1 MCKEHWDMVPKSK
14 QEAVYREYRKGQC
27 NLKPMPSPQWFDAAD
42 AAIYAVRI
50 IELNKITKELK
61 SRIATLERQSEI
73 QTSVNGQMGLHINV
87 PIEHCKCGDVGFFIT
102 PDGDG
107 DPMRERCGFCYTV
120 PWSFFNVMEIKK
132 AFELRNIEICTDES
146 VTPESELP
154 F

>member
-1 MCKEHWDMVPKSK
+1 MNNKDSD
-14 QEAVYREYRKGQC
+14 QTYLGYDG
-27 NLKPMPSPQWFDAAD
+27 KPFWASFKCSCVGWKP
-42 AAIYAVRI
+42 
-50 IELNKITKELK
+50 IELHK
-61 SRIATLERQSEI
+61 
-73 QTSVNGQMGLHINV
+73 V
-87 PIEHCKCGDVGFFIT
+87 PIEHCECGDVGFFIV

-107 DPMRERCGFCYTV
+107 DPMQERCKFCYTV

>member
-73 QTSVNGQMGLHINV
+73 QTSVNGQMGLHIKALEQQLAQARGKNIKLENDIQRLIHNHYHA
-87 PIEHCKCGDVGFFIT
+87 PIAPPG
-102 PDGDG
+102 
-107 DPMRERCGFCYTV
+107 
-120 PWSFFNVMEIKK
+120 
-132 AFELRNIEICTDES
+132 AQ
-146 VTPESELP
+146 
-154 F
+154 